1 MIERI
6 LTVKGQL
13 GLHARA
19 AAKVVRIAS
28 RFDSNLRLERM
39 DDGNSA
45 DAKSILN
52 VLMLAA
58 SRGTQLRAI
67 AEGSDEQEAIKALDD
82 LFGDGFGDV
91 A

>member
-28 RFDSNLRLERM
+28 RFDSSLRLERM
-39 DDGNSA
+39 DDGASA

-67 AEGSDEQEAIKALDD
+67 AEGSDEQEAIKALDE
-82 LFGDGFGDV
+82 LFGDGFGDL